1 MSSVSD
7 RHARAA
13 LYVSGFIQSDGISCL
28 GEDSGVSVRQV
39 TARVGRQGRQV
50 RVLPDPVAEVDPVTI
65 VVELG
70 PIIVLPPPVRQ
81 DPSLTRA

>member
-28 GEDSGVSVRQV
+28 GEDSGVFVHQV

-50 RVLPDPVAEVDPVTI
+50 RVLPDAIAEVDPVT

-81 DPSLTRA
+81 DRSLTRA